1 MLYNPI
7 NLSTKNLSTKNLSII
22 QNFIMM
28 NEIDLQHN
36 LNLETMTL
44 DLSNPETLKLY
55 KMNLELQSINNH
67 VNFLI
72 YKLVCLFNLL
82 LSKKFD
88 MQLFIK

>member
-1 MLYNPI
+1 MLYNSI
-7 NLSTKNLSTKNLSII
+7 NLSTKNLSII

-28 NEIDLQHN
+28 NEIDLQKH
-36 LNLETMTL
+36 LTMDTMTL
-44 DLSNPETLKLY
+44 DLSNPETFKLY
-55 KMNLELQSINNH
+55 KMNLELQSINNR

-72 YKLVCLFNLL
+72 YKLVCLFNFL

>member
-1 MLYNPI
+1 MLYNSI
-7 NLSTKNLSTKNLSII
+7 NLSTKNLSII

-28 NEIDLQHN
+28 NEIDLQKH
-36 LNLETMTL
+36 LTMDTMTL
-44 DLSNPETLKLY
+44 DLSNPETFKLY

>member
-1 MLYNPI
+1 MLYNSI
-7 NLSTKNLSTKNLSII
+7 NLSTKNLSTI

-28 NEIDLQHN
+28 NEIDLQKH
-36 LNLETMTL
+36 LTMDTMTL
-44 DLSNPETLKLY
+44 DLSNPETFKLY
-55 KMNLELQSINNH
+55 KMNLELQSINNR

-72 YKLVCLFNLL
+72 YKLVCLFNFL